1 MGLGQS
7 VRKFADRAKDKIRPE
22 QAERGVDQVADKFN
36 RATGGKH
43 ASKVTKARQKA
54 KDTAGKYFQGGK

>member
-7 VRKFADRAKDKIRPE
+7 VRKFADRAKERVRPE
-22 QAERGVDQVADKFN
+22 QAERGVDRAADKID

-43 ASKVTKARQKA
+43 TSKVTKARQKA
-54 KDTAGKYFQGGK
+54 KDAAGKYFQGGR